1 MMKRK
6 NPIVFLLILACVPF
20 GLFLVFYLFLGF
32 SPRDEEDLQTTLE
45 GVVAEVTEENV
56 LLVEG
61 LSVDEV
67 LELDDEALLEE
78 ATGAHRVTI
87 TESIDDIEIGME
99 IIVWVTTIAESYPT
113 QSTAEDF
120 EVQED

>member
-1 MMKRK
+1 MMNRK

-32 SPRDEEDLQTTLE
+32 SPREEEDLQTTIE
-45 GVVAEVTEENV
+45 GVVAEVTEENI

-67 LELDDEALLEE
+67 LELDDEELLEE

-87 TESIDDIEIGME
+87 NENIEEIEEGME
-99 IIVWVTTIAESYPT
+99 IIVWVSTIAESYPT

-120 EVQED
+120 DIKED

>member
-1 MMKRK
+1 MKRK

-20 GLFLVFYLFLGF
+20 GLFLIFYLFLGF
-32 SPRDEEDLQTTLE
+32 SPRDQEVLQTTLE
-45 GVVAEVTEENV
+45 GVVAEVSEESI

-87 TESIDDIEIGME
+87 TENIDDIEVGME
-99 IIVWVTTIAESYPT
+99 IIVWVTAIAESYPT
-113 QSTAEDF
+113 QSTAVDFDIKED
-120 EVQED
+120 

>member
-1 MMKRK
+1 MNRK

-32 SPRDEEDLQTTLE
+32 SPREEEDLQTTIE
-45 GVVAEVTEENV
+45 GVVAEVTEENI

-67 LELDDEALLEE
+67 LELDDEELLEE

-87 TESIDDIEIGME
+87 NENIEEIEEGME
-99 IIVWVTTIAESYPT
+99 IIVWVSTIAESYPT

-120 EVQED
+120 DIKED